1 MRPIACLLAASL
13 LAACSHDLNLPPA
26 STAPRVETITP
37 AFAYA
42 GQRVVIRGAGFD
54 PVPEGNLVQFAGVSA
69 RAESASGDALWLRVP
84 ADAGTG
90 PITVT
95 TRGGISGPSATPFT
109 YLGLG
114 EVRGGAVSSEI
125 PLLHRPY
132 RVLGLEGDTFI
143 HSDLI
148 LGILR
153 YGDPSFVVPQGR
165 FMDAAPWTTPGSIVW
180 RETAGATAGLLVRR
194 TVGNDPESVTT
205 AAIPAV
211 ESGPVVAM
219 RAHGGLPDAVA
230 VLQHQGDP
238 AYLTTVSLHRLDDLT
253 PIPTYEGAALAR
265 FEDLR
270 GCADTGSGQ
279 LVCLVR
285 REAGG
290 HDGLVASPLTLGI
303 VSFEPSVSS
312 TLLAPPPVALVEDRN
327 QLDDPLCVDPTLG
340 AGGQAVV
347 ALEDGSLA
355 LVDLATR
362 RFLASTVETGSR
374 TPVRSINCLGGGEV
388 LVAKRGDDLLTR
400 LRLADGRIVW
410 SVPVPKASR
419 AGVDCSAAALA
430 TAGACTVHVMG
441 EADNAALVLRLDT
454 GALLARRSFDLL
466 PGRIDTPEQLLD
478 RSALQGAAAYTP
490 ADGVPR
496 IAVVVSA
503 PRGVLRAPVS
513 AQRGSG
519 LYPTYAQADAVAVVP
534 GLAGSYAMVLE
545 DLALD
550 GAAVSSTAR
559 LGLDGAW
566 PYAYAGT
573 RAGLE
578 TLTFDNGTAGA
589 VSAWEDAEFYS
600 LGYLP
605 DGRIFGAIYDSWL
618 DDTFLKVWTLD
629 EAHQGQQAGAT
640 WSPVSPLGTSALLG
654 MAAVLDGELW
664 AFWWDRDAGGDL
676 QLHATGLTARSTSL
690 SETSSFVVADL
701 FYQVLAVSPNGRT
714 FVSWD
719 LQPFS
724 HDTSVVLWSADSA
737 AGFPRRTT
745 IPVQGQVTGV
755 AFSDTGEALYVVTR
769 GPDRIL
775 VVE

>member
-1 MRPIACLLAASL
+1 MRPTACLLAACL
-13 LAACSHDLNLPPA
+13 LAACSHDLDVPPR
-26 STAPRVETITP
+26 STAPRVQSIEP

-42 GQRVVIRGAGFD
+42 GQRIVITGSGFD

-69 RAESASGDALWLRVP
+69 RAEGATAGILTLRVP

-90 PITVT
+90 PITVA
-95 TRGGISGPSATPFT
+95 TRGGISGPSATPFS

-114 EVRGGAVSSEI
+114 EVRGYAITSEI
-125 PLLHRPY
+125 PLVHRPY
-132 RVLGLEGDTFI
+132 RVLAVEGDTFI
-143 HSDLI
+143 HSDLVVG
-148 LGILR
+148 LLR
-153 YGDPSFVVPQGR
+153 YGDPSFVVPHGR
-165 FMDAAPWTTPGSIVW
+165 FMDAAPWTAPGSVVW
-180 RETAGATAGLLVRR
+180 RETAGATSGMLVRR

-205 AAIPAV
+205 ATIPAV
-211 ESGPVVAM
+211 ESGPVVVM

-230 VLQHQGDP
+230 LVQHQGDP
-238 AYLTTVSLHRLDDLT
+238 AYLTTVALRRLDNLT
-253 PIPTYEGAALAR
+253 PIAGYGGAALAR

-270 GCADTGSGQ
+270 GCADTGKGE
-279 LVCLVR
+279 LACLVR

-290 HDGLVASPLTLGI
+290 HNGLDPSPLTVGI
-303 VSFEPSVSS
+303 VSFEPAVSS
-312 TLLAPPPVALVEDRN
+312 TILPPPPVALVEDRN
-327 QLDDPLCVDPTLG
+327 QLDDPLCVDTTRG

-347 ALEDGSLA
+347 ALQDGTLA
-355 LVDLATR
+355 LVDVATR
-362 RFLASTVETGSR
+362 SFLPNTIETGSR
-374 TPVRSINCLGGGEV
+374 TPVRSITCLGGGEV

-400 LRLADGRIVW
+400 VSLVDGRIRW
-410 SVPVPKASR
+410 SVSVPKASR
-419 AGVDCSAAALA
+419 AGVDCSLAAQA
-430 TAGACTVHVMG
+430 TTGGVCTVHVMG
-441 EADNAALVLRLDT
+441 EADNVALVLRVDT
-454 GALLARRSFDLL
+454 GDLLARRSFDLL
-466 PGRIDTPEQLLD
+466 PGRVDAPEMLLD
-478 RSALQGAAAYTP
+478 RTALQGAAAYTP

-519 LYPTYAQADAVAVVP
+519 LYPTYSQSDAVAVVP
-534 GLAGSYAMVLE
+534 GITGSYAMVLG

-550 GAAVSSTAR
+550 GVAVSATAQ

-566 PYAYAGT
+566 PYAYAATG
-573 RAGLE
+573 AGLE
-578 TLTFDNGTAGA
+578 TLTYDGATPGA
-589 VSAWEDAEFYS
+589 VSDWSDSEFYS

-605 DGRIFGAIYDSWL
+605 DGRIYGALWDSWL
-618 DDTFLKVWTLD
+618 DETFLKVWTLD

-640 WSPVSPLGTSALLG
+640 WSPGGLLG
-654 MAAVLDGELW
+654 MAAVLDGDLW
-664 AFWWDRDAGGDL
+664 AFWWDRNADGEL
-676 QLHATGLTARSTSL
+676 QVHATGLTASASSL
-690 SETSSFVVADL
+690 SEGSSFVLADP

-724 HDTSVVLWSADSA
+724 HDTSVVLWSSDSA
-737 AGFPRRTT
+737 AGFPRRAT

-755 AFSDTGEALYVVTR
+755 AFDGTGEALYVVTR